1 MTERLRFPIV
11 GSRMIAQAHA
21 RAHRTTDSLTATRRA
36 MAGGTHPVGH
46 QLVNGRAVRATR
58 RLAQFLVEDLAL
70 RPPGPRRVVARHAD
84 GDGCPAPLRLLL
96 RLHSERDA
104 GPPEQ

>member
-36 MAGGTHPVGH
+36 MASGTRPVGH

-58 RLAQFLVEDLAL
+58 RLAQFLVEDL
-70 RPPGPRRVVARHAD
+70 GVPRMRKGLYVGRVLEAVLCE
-84 GDGCPAPLRLLL
+84 G
-96 RLHSERDA
+96 
-104 GPPEQ
+104 